1 MYNILKYKIVKTNTV
16 PIPRISAF
24 PFLGFLH
31 FPMGI
36 PSYFAHVLKKYP
48 RVIKRLA
55 ELPCINNLYLDCNG
69 MVYDVV
75 RQMQYTPE
83 NPAAYEAEMLQRI
96 CESIDACI
104 AILRPTSS
112 VFIAFDGV
120 APVAKLNQQRER
132 RYKSWYLGEMEAQR
146 RRDHN
151 KITQKGGQK
160 GGRVE
165 PPKPAWNTSSIT
177 PGTKF
182 MNALHDKLAEY
193 YDTTNPSALNARYN
207 LSGGAGIIV
216 SSSKEPGEGE
226 HKLFEYIR
234 EHASEHANTTTIIY
248 GLDADLIML
257 CMSHLHISRGIYLYR
272 ETPEFVKSINVALD
286 EKERYFMDIPEF
298 ADAIV
303 ENLRCQA
310 HNGSLCPIP
319 LPRGVAPPKVP
330 LESRRGA
337 GHKEPLGVWG
347 ALVAP
352 QLDYIFICFMLGNDF
367 MPHFPALNIR
377 TTGIASLMDAYRA
390 TMGPAETIIH
400 TTAAGEY
407 TIHWPNY
414 KKLVA
419 HLAAQELTL
428 IRKEHATRDRQARH
442 MRDSDKEDD
451 VMHDVLML
459 PMTQREVER
468 DINPFQPGWENR
480 YYAALCDIHDG
491 GAIDSS
497 AAVAALCRNYLEGM
511 EWTFRYYTRGCV
523 DWKWTYAN
531 HYPPLLADLVQ
542 HIPDD
547 TTHDPTNAFSFLQVN
562 PKDPIRDVVQLCYV
576 LPRASHALLP
586 QSVERALMRSS
597 MKDRYT
603 DNGSHNFKWAYCKY
617 FWECHTDL
625 PPLDLRELDQ
635 IIDGNTGSRLTSRKH
650 SIKSL

>member
-1 MYNILKYKIVKTNTV
+1 
-16 PIPRISAF
+16 
-24 PFLGFLH
+24 
-31 FPMGI
+31 MGI

-48 RVIKRLA
+48 HVIKRLS

-75 RQMQYTPE
+75 HQMQYTPE
-83 NPAAYEAEMLQRI
+83 NIAAYEAEMLQRI

-104 AILRPTSS
+104 AILRPISS

-146 RRDHN
+146 RRE
-151 KITQKGGQK
+151 IVSARSTQTGSGKSK
-160 GGRVE
+160 TSTFKVE
-165 PPKPAWNTSSIT
+165 PPKPAWNTSAIT

-193 YDTTNPSALNARYN
+193 YDTTNKSALNARYN
-207 LSGGAGIIV
+207 LSGAGIIV

-234 EHASEHANTTTIIY
+234 DHAAEHANMTTVIY

-272 ETPEFVKSINVALD
+272 ETPEFVKSINVVLD

-298 ADAIV
+298 ATAIV
-303 ENLRCQA
+303 Q
-310 HNGSLCPIP
+310 HVITSS
-319 LPRGVAPPKVP
+319 APNPTAAKNKVM
-330 LESRRGA
+330 
-337 GHKEPLGVWG
+337 
-347 ALVAP
+347 
-352 QLDYIFICFMLGNDF
+352 DYIFMCFMLGNDF

-377 TTGIASLMDAYRA
+377 TTGIATIMEAYRA
-390 TMGPAETIIH
+390 TIGSNETIIQIH
-400 TTAAGEY
+400 LNEY
-407 TIHWPNY
+407 VIHWPNY

-428 IRKEHATRDRQARH
+428 IRKEHGTRDRQARH
-442 MRDSDKEDD
+442 MRDSDKDDD
-451 VMHDVLML
+451 VMHDVMML
-459 PMTQREVER
+459 PMTQRDVER

-480 YYAALCDIHDG
+480 YYAALCDMH
-491 GAIDSS
+491 GAIDPT
-497 AAVAALCRNYLEGM
+497 AVAALCRNYLEGM

-531 HYPPLLADLVQ
+531 HYPPLLADLVH
-542 HIPDD
+542 HIPE
-547 TTHDPTNAFSFLQVN
+547 THDPTNAFSFLQVK
-562 PKDPIRDVVQLCYV
+562 PKEPIRDVVQLCYV

-586 QSVERALMRSS
+586 PSVERALMRSS

-603 DNGSHNFKWAYCKY
+603 DDGSNNFKWAYCKF

-625 PPLDLRELDQ
+625 PALDLRELEQ
-635 IIDGNTGSRLTSRKH
+635 IMKKTD
-650 SIKSL
+650 

>member
-1 MYNILKYKIVKTNTV
+1 
-16 PIPRISAF
+16 
-24 PFLGFLH
+24 
-31 FPMGI
+31 MGI

-48 RVIKRLA
+48 HVIKRLS

-75 RQMQYTPE
+75 HQMQYTPE
-83 NPAAYEAEMLQRI
+83 NIAAYEAEMLQRI

-104 AILRPTSS
+104 AILRPISS

-146 RRDHN
+146 RRE
-151 KITQKGGQK
+151 IVSARSTQTGSGKSK
-160 GGRVE
+160 TSTFKVE
-165 PPKPAWNTSSIT
+165 PPKPAWNTSAIT

-193 YDTTNPSALNARYN
+193 YDTTNKSALNARYN
-207 LSGGAGIIV
+207 LSGAGIIV

-234 EHASEHANTTTIIY
+234 DHAAEHADMTTVIY

-272 ETPEFVKSINVALD
+272 ETPEFVKSINVVLD

-298 ADAIV
+298 ATAIV
-303 ENLRCQA
+303 Q
-310 HNGSLCPIP
+310 HVITSS
-319 LPRGVAPPKVP
+319 APNPMAAKNKVM
-330 LESRRGA
+330 
-337 GHKEPLGVWG
+337 
-347 ALVAP
+347 
-352 QLDYIFICFMLGNDF
+352 DYIFMCFMLGNDF

-377 TTGIASLMDAYRA
+377 TTGIATIMEAYRA
-390 TMGPAETIIH
+390 TIGSNETIIQIH
-400 TTAAGEY
+400 LNEY
-407 TIHWPNY
+407 VIHWPNY

-428 IRKEHATRDRQARH
+428 IRKEHGTRDRQARH
-442 MRDSDKEDD
+442 MRDSDKDDD
-451 VMHDVLML
+451 VMHDVMML
-459 PMTQREVER
+459 PMTQRDVER
-468 DINPFQPGWENR
+468 DINPFQPGWETR
-480 YYAALCDIHDG
+480 YYSALCDMH
-491 GAIDSS
+491 GAIDPT
-497 AAVAALCRNYLEGM
+497 AVAALCRNYLEGM

-531 HYPPLLADLVQ
+531 HYPPLLADLVH
-542 HIPDD
+542 HIPE
-547 TTHDPTNAFSFLQVN
+547 THDPTNAFSFLQVK
-562 PKDPIRDVVQLCYV
+562 PKEPIRDVVQLCYV

-586 QSVERALMRSS
+586 PSVERALMRSS

-603 DNGSHNFKWAYCKY
+603 DDGSNNFKWAYCKF

-625 PPLDLRELDQ
+625 PALDLRELEQ
-635 IIDGNTGSRLTSRKH
+635 IVKKTD
-650 SIKSL
+650 

>member
-1 MYNILKYKIVKTNTV
+1 
-16 PIPRISAF
+16 
-24 PFLGFLH
+24 
-31 FPMGI
+31 MGI
-36 PSYFAHVLKKYP
+36 PSYFAHVLKAYP
-48 RVIKRLA
+48 RVIKRLSH
-55 ELPCINNLYLDCNG
+55 LPCINNLYLDCNG
-69 MVYDVV
+69 MIYDVV
-75 RQMQYTPE
+75 RQMQFRPE
-83 NPAAYEAEMLQRI
+83 DQAAYEAELLQRI

-104 AILRPTSS
+104 AILRPISS

-193 YDTTNPSALNARYN
+193 YDATNKAELNARYN
-207 LSGGAGIIV
+207 LSGAGIIV

-234 EHASEHANTTTIIY
+234 EHAAEHANVNTIIY

-286 EKERYFMDIPEF
+286 EKERYFMDVPEF

-303 ENLRCQA
+303 ENLRVSA
-310 HNGSLCPIP
+310 
-319 LPRGVAPPKVP
+319 VAAPQKV
-330 LESRRGA
+330 
-337 GHKEPLGVWG
+337 PLGVWG

-352 QLDYIFICFMLGNDF
+352 QLDYIFMCFMLGNDF

-377 TTGIASLMDAYRA
+377 TTGIASLMEAYRA
-390 TMGPAETIIH
+390 TIGADETIIQ
-400 TTAAGEY
+400 TTTPGEY
-407 TIHWPNY
+407 AIHWPNY

-442 MRDSDKEDD
+442 MRDTDKEDD

-459 PMTQREVER
+459 PMTQRDVER
-468 DINPFQPGWENR
+468 DINPFKPGWDNR
-480 YYAALCDIHDG
+480 YYASLCDMHAPMDQE
-491 GAIDSS
+491 
-497 AAVAALCRNYLEGM
+497 VTALCRNYLEGM

-531 HYPPLLADLVQ
+531 HYPPLLADLVH
-542 HIPDD
+542 HIPE
-547 TTHDPTNAFSFLQVN
+547 THDPVNAFSFLRIK
-562 PKDPIRDVVQLCYV
+562 PKEPIRDVVQLCYV

-586 QSVERALMRSS
+586 PSVERALMRSNFGS
-597 MKDRYT
+597 KYT
-603 DNGSHNFKWAYCKY
+603 DDGSHNFKWAYCKY

-625 PPLDLRELDQ
+625 PALDLHELEQ
-635 IIDGNTGSRLTSRKH
+635 IVKKTD
-650 SIKSL
+650 

>member
-1 MYNILKYKIVKTNTV
+1 MIHS
-16 PIPRISAF
+16 RICF
-24 PFLGFLH
+24 FT
-31 FPMGI
+31 MGI

-48 RVIKRLA
+48 HVIKRLS

-83 NPAAYEAEMLQRI
+83 NQAAYESEMLQRI

-104 AILRPTSS
+104 TILRPTSS

-151 KITQKGGQK
+151 KINKKGGQK

-165 PPKPAWNTSSIT
+165 PPKPAWNTSAIT

-193 YDTTNPSALNARYN
+193 YDTTNKAELNARYN
-207 LSGGAGIIV
+207 LSGAGIIV

-234 EHASEHANTTTIIY
+234 EHAADHANMTTIIH

-257 CMSHLHISRGIYLYR
+257 CMSHLRISHGIYLYR

-286 EKERYFMDIPEF
+286 EKERYFMDIPVF

-303 ENLRCQA
+303 ENLRVTHMKSDQT
-310 HNGSLCPIP
+310 P
-319 LPRGVAPPKVP
+319 VM
-330 LESRRGA
+330 
-337 GHKEPLGVWG
+337 
-347 ALVAP
+347 
-352 QLDYIFICFMLGNDF
+352 DYIFMCFMLGNDF

-377 TTGIASLMDAYRA
+377 TTGINSLMEAYRA
-390 TMGPAETIIH
+390 TIAPNETIIQ
-400 TTAAGEY
+400 TTVTGECA
-407 TIHWPNY
+407 IHWPNY

-428 IRKEHATRDRQARH
+428 IRKEHTTRDRQARH
-442 MRDSDKEDD
+442 MRDTDKEDD

-459 PMTQREVER
+459 PMSQRDVER
-468 DINPFQPGWENR
+468 EINPFQPGWENR
-480 YYAALCDIHDG
+480 YYASLCDMH
-491 GAIDSS
+491 ATPLT
-497 AAVAALCRNYLEGM
+497 VQELCRNYLEGM

-531 HYPPLLADLVQ
+531 HYPPLLADLVH
-542 HIPDD
+542 HIPD
-547 TTHDPTNAFSFLQVN
+547 TYDPNAFSFLRIK
-562 PKDPIRDVVQLCYV
+562 PKEPIRDVVQLCYV

-586 QSVERALMRSS
+586 PSVERALMRSS

-603 DNGSHNFKWAYCKY
+603 DNGGHNFKWAYCKY

-625 PPLDLRELDQ
+625 PALDLCELEK
-635 IIDGNTGSRLTSRKH
+635 IV
-650 SIKSL
+650 

>member
-1 MYNILKYKIVKTNTV
+1 
-16 PIPRISAF
+16 
-24 PFLGFLH
+24 
-31 FPMGI
+31 MGI

-48 RVIKRLA
+48 HVIKRLS

-83 NPAAYEAEMLQRI
+83 NQAAYESEMLQRI

-146 RRDHN
+146 RHEIVSARN
-151 KITQKGGQK
+151 TQAGSGKPK
-160 GGRVE
+160 ALKVE

-193 YDTTNPSALNARYN
+193 YDTKNPSALNVRYN
-207 LSGGAGIIV
+207 LSGAGIIV

-234 EHASEHANTTTIIY
+234 EHAADHANTTTVIY

-286 EKERYFMDIPEF
+286 EKERYFMDIPVF

-303 ENLRCQA
+303 ENLRVTHMKSDQT
-310 HNGSLCPIP
+310 P
-319 LPRGVAPPKVP
+319 VM
-330 LESRRGA
+330 
-337 GHKEPLGVWG
+337 
-347 ALVAP
+347 
-352 QLDYIFICFMLGNDF
+352 DYIFMCFMLGNDF

-377 TTGIASLMDAYRA
+377 TTGIASLMEAYRA
-390 TMGPAETIIH
+390 TIAPNETIIQ
-400 TTAAGEY
+400 TTVTGECA
-407 TIHWPNY
+407 IHWPNY

-428 IRKEHATRDRQARH
+428 IRKEHTTRDRQARH
-442 MRDSDKEDD
+442 MRDTDKEDD

-459 PMTQREVER
+459 PMTQRDVER

-480 YYAALCDIHDG
+480 YYASLCDMHSTPTI
-491 GAIDSS
+491 
-497 AAVAALCRNYLEGM
+497 VQEKTALCRNYLEGM

-531 HYPPLLADLVQ
+531 HYPPLLADLVH
-542 HIPDD
+542 HIPD
-547 TTHDPTNAFSFLQVN
+547 TYDPTNAFSFLRIK
-562 PKDPIRDVVQLCYV
+562 PKEPIRDVVQLCYV

-586 QSVERALMRSS
+586 PSVERALMRSS

-625 PPLDLRELDQ
+625 PALDLRELEK
-635 IIDGNTGSRLTSRKH
+635 IV
-650 SIKSL
+650 

>member
-1 MYNILKYKIVKTNTV
+1 MNKYLT
-16 PIPRISAF
+16 
-24 PFLGFLH
+24 PFTHLLFA
-31 FPMGI
+31 MGI

-48 RVIKRLA
+48 HVIKRLS

-75 RQMQYTPE
+75 HQMQYTPE
-83 NPAAYEAEMLQRI
+83 NIVAYEAEMLQRI

-104 AILRPTSS
+104 AILRPISS

-132 RYKSWYLGEMEAQR
+132 RYKSWYLGEMETQR
-146 RRDHN
+146 RREHN
-151 KITQKGGQK
+151 KITQKVGQT

-165 PPKPAWNTSSIT
+165 PPKPAWNTSAIT

-182 MNALHDKLAEY
+182 MNALHDKLAKY
-193 YDTTNPSALNARYN
+193 YDTTNPSALNVRYN
-207 LSGGAGIIV
+207 LSGAGIIV

-234 EHASEHANTTTIIY
+234 DHASEHANMTTVIY

-298 ADAIV
+298 ATAIV
-303 ENLRCQA
+303 ENLRV
-310 HNGSLCPIP
+310 N
-319 LPRGVAPPKVP
+319 APPGK
-330 LESRRGA
+330 GA
-337 GHKEPLGVWG
+337 VRKGAG

-352 QLDYIFICFMLGNDF
+352 QLDYIFMCFMLGNDF

-377 TTGIASLMDAYRA
+377 TTGIASLMEAYRA
-390 TMGPAETIIH
+390 TIGADETIIK
-400 TTAAGEY
+400 TTTTGECV
-407 TIHWPNY
+407 IHWPNY

-428 IRKEHATRDRQARH
+428 IRKEHGTRDRQARH
-442 MRDSDKEDD
+442 MRDSDKDDD
-451 VMHDVLML
+451 VMHDVMML
-459 PMTQREVER
+459 PMTQRDVER
-468 DINPFQPGWENR
+468 EINPFQPGWETR
-480 YYAALCDIHDG
+480 YYSALCDMH
-491 GAIDSS
+491 GAIDPP
-497 AAVAALCRNYLEGM
+497 AVAALCRNYLEGM

-531 HYPPLLADLVQ
+531 HYPPLLADLVH
-542 HIPDD
+542 HIPD
-547 TTHDPTNAFSFLQVN
+547 THDPTFSFLQVK
-562 PKDPIRDVVQLCYV
+562 PKEPIRDVVQLCYV

-586 QSVERALMRSS
+586 PSVERALMRSS

-603 DNGSHNFKWAYCKY
+603 DDGSNNFKWAYCKY

-625 PPLDLRELDQ
+625 PALDLRELDK
-635 IIDGNTGSRLTSRKH
+635 IADAI
-650 SIKSL
+650 

>member
-1 MYNILKYKIVKTNTV
+1 
-16 PIPRISAF
+16 
-24 PFLGFLH
+24 
-31 FPMGI
+31 
-36 PSYFAHVLKKYP
+36 VLKKYP
-48 RVIKRLA
+48 HVIKRLS

-75 RQMQYTPE
+75 HQMQYTPE
-83 NPAAYEAEMLQRI
+83 NIAAYEAEMLQRI

-104 AILRPTSS
+104 AILRPISS

-146 RRDHN
+146 RRE
-151 KITQKGGQK
+151 IVSARSTQTGSGKSK
-160 GGRVE
+160 TSTFKVE
-165 PPKPAWNTSSIT
+165 PPKPAWNTSAIT

-193 YDTTNPSALNARYN
+193 YDTTNKSALNARYN
-207 LSGGAGIIV
+207 LSGAGIIV

-234 EHASEHANTTTIIY
+234 DHAAEHADMTTVIY

-272 ETPEFVKSINVALD
+272 ETPEFVKSINVVLD

-298 ADAIV
+298 ATAIV
-303 ENLRCQA
+303 QHVITL
-310 HNGSLCPIP
+310 S
-319 LPRGVAPPKVP
+319 APNPTAAKNKVM
-330 LESRRGA
+330 
-337 GHKEPLGVWG
+337 
-347 ALVAP
+347 
-352 QLDYIFICFMLGNDF
+352 DYIFMCFMLGNDF

-377 TTGIASLMDAYRA
+377 TTGIASLMEAYRA
-390 TMGPAETIIH
+390 TIGSNETIIQIH
-400 TTAAGEY
+400 LNEY
-407 TIHWPNY
+407 VIHWPNY

-428 IRKEHATRDRQARH
+428 IRKEHGTRDRQARH
-442 MRDSDKEDD
+442 MRDSDKDDD
-451 VMHDVLML
+451 VMHDVMML
-459 PMTQREVER
+459 PMTQRDVER
-468 DINPFQPGWENR
+468 DINPFQPGWETR
-480 YYAALCDIHDG
+480 YYSALCDMH
-491 GAIDSS
+491 GAIDPP
-497 AAVAALCRNYLEGM
+497 AVAALCRNYLEGM

-531 HYPPLLADLVQ
+531 HYPPLLADLVH
-542 HIPDD
+542 HIPE
-547 TTHDPTNAFSFLQVN
+547 THDPTNAFSFLQVK
-562 PKDPIRDVVQLCYV
+562 PKEPIRDVVQLCYV

-586 QSVERALMRSS
+586 PFVERALMRSS

-625 PPLDLRELDQ
+625 PALDLRELEQ
-635 IIDGNTGSRLTSRKH
+635 IMDGNPGSR
-650 SIKSL
+650 

>member
-1 MYNILKYKIVKTNTV
+1 
-16 PIPRISAF
+16 
-24 PFLGFLH
+24 
-31 FPMGI
+31 MGI

-48 RVIKRLA
+48 HVIKRLS

-69 MVYDVV
+69 MIYDVV
-75 RQMQYTPE
+75 HQMQFHPE
-83 NPAAYEAEMLQRI
+83 DQPAYEAELLQRI
-96 CESIDACI
+96 CDSIDACI
-104 AILRPTSS
+104 AVLRPTNS

-132 RYKSWYLGEMEAQR
+132 RYKSWYLGEMESQR

-151 KITQKGGQK
+151 KTVQKKKGQK
-160 GGRVE
+160 GGHVE

-182 MNALHDKLAEY
+182 MNALHDKLSVY
-193 YDTTNPSALNARYN
+193 YDTTNPSGLNARYN

-234 EHASEHANTTTIIY
+234 QHAAEHADKNTIIY

-272 ETPEFVKSINVALD
+272 ETPEFVKSINVSLD

-298 ADAIV
+298 SDAI
-303 ENLRCQA
+303 
-310 HNGSLCPIP
+310 
-319 LPRGVAPPKVP
+319 
-330 LESRRGA
+330 
-337 GHKEPLGVWG
+337 WG
-347 ALVAP
+347 ATSTPHTPNGALIPTIAHRKGGVRGTHGSP
-352 QLDYIFICFMLGNDF
+352 MDYIFMCFMLGNDF

-377 TTGIASLMDAYRA
+377 TTGIATLMDAYRA
-390 TMGPAETIIH
+390 TIGAGETIIQSPSP
-400 TTAAGEY
+400 GEY
-407 TIHWPNY
+407 AIHWPNY
-414 KKLVA
+414 RKLIA

-442 MRDSDKEDD
+442 MRDSDKDDD

-459 PMTQREVER
+459 PMSQRDVER
-468 DINPFQPGWENR
+468 GIDPFSAGWEHR
-480 YYAALCDIHDG
+480 YYAALCDMPEPTDQ
-491 GAIDSS
+491 AIAS
-497 AAVAALCRNYLEGM
+497 LCRNYLEGM

-542 HIPDD
+542 HIPDREC
-547 TTHDPTNAFSFLQVN
+547 SFLSVK
-562 PKDPIRDVVQLCYV
+562 PKQPIRDVVQLCYV
-576 LPRASHALLP
+576 LPRASHVLLP
-586 QSVERALMRSS
+586 PSVERALMRGKFAS
-597 MKDRYT
+597 KYT
-603 DNGSHNFKWAYCKY
+603 DDGSHNFKWAYCRY

-625 PPLDLRELDQ
+625 PALDLHELEELVKKTD
-635 IIDGNTGSRLTSRKH
+635 
-650 SIKSL
+650 

>member
-1 MYNILKYKIVKTNTV
+1 
-16 PIPRISAF
+16 
-24 PFLGFLH
+24 
-31 FPMGI
+31 MGI
-36 PSYFAHVLKKYP
+36 PSYFAHVLKAYP
-48 RVIKRLA
+48 RVIKRLS
-55 ELPCINNLYLDCNG
+55 ELPCVNNLYLDCNG

-83 NPAAYEAEMLQRI
+83 NAAAYEAEMLQRI

-146 RRDHN
+146 RREIAAQNNNDYKN
-151 KITQKGGQK
+151 KNNKNK
-160 GGRVE
+160 KASVME

-193 YDTTNPSALNARYN
+193 YDMTNKPALNARYN
-207 LSGGAGIIV
+207 LSGGAGIMV

-234 EHASEHANTTTIIY
+234 EHAAEHVNATTIIY

-272 ETPEFVKSINVALD
+272 ETPEFVKSVNVALD

-298 ADAIV
+298 ADAIQGTM
-303 ENLRCQA
+303 CQA
-310 HNGSLCPIP
+310 LRP
-319 LPRGVAPPKVP
+319 
-330 LESRRGA
+330 
-337 GHKEPLGVWG
+337 EPLIRQGTQVKG
-347 ALVAP
+347 ATPPCKVM
-352 QLDYIFICFMLGNDF
+352 DYIFMCFMLGNDF

-377 TTGIASLMDAYRA
+377 TTGIATIMEAYRA
-390 TMGPAETIIH
+390 TIGTNETIIQ
-400 TTAAGEY
+400 TSPLGEY
-407 TIHWPNY
+407 VIHWPSY
-414 KKLVA
+414 KKLIA

-442 MRDSDKEDD
+442 MRDTDKEDD

-459 PMTQREVER
+459 PMTQRDVER

-480 YYAALCDIHDG
+480 YYAALCDIH
-491 GAIDSS
+491 GATP
-497 AAVAALCRNYLEGM
+497 AVAALCRNYLEGM

-531 HYPPLLADLVQ
+531 HYPPLLADLVH
-542 HIPDD
+542 HIPD
-547 TTHDPTNAFSFLQVN
+547 THDPTNAFSFLQVK
-562 PKDPIRDVVQLCYV
+562 PKEPIRDVVQLCYV

-586 QSVERALMRSS
+586 PSVERALMRSS

-603 DNGSHNFKWAYCKY
+603 DDGSNNFKWAYCKY

-625 PPLDLRELDQ
+625 PALDLRELEQ
-635 IIDGNTGSRLTSRKH
+635 IVKKTD
-650 SIKSL
+650 